1 MGKGGILY
9 DNTEEESMNQQIQ
22 ELNQT
27 DEDERSVRKQHSSI
41 LLVILLVIIG
51 LALFVG
57 ACMLSI
63 FVLTECFKGI
73 PPVPAWMP
81 ILIIAFDV
89 AWFVLIKFCLIRHRI
104 RAISNLVVLSVSA
117 GVLFGMLCV
126 WGIPA

>member
-1 MGKGGILY
+1 V
-9 DNTEEESMNQQIQ
+9 DTEEESMNQQIQ
-22 ELNQT
+22 EPNQT
-27 DEDERSVRKQHSSI
+27 DEDESSVKKQHSSI
-41 LLVILLVIIG
+41 VLVILLVIIG

-81 ILIIAFDV
+81 ILILAFDLV
-89 AWFVLIKFCLIRHRI
+89 WIVIIKFCPIRHRF
-104 RAISNLVVLSVSA
+104 RAISNLVVLSVST

-126 WGIPA
+126 SGIPA